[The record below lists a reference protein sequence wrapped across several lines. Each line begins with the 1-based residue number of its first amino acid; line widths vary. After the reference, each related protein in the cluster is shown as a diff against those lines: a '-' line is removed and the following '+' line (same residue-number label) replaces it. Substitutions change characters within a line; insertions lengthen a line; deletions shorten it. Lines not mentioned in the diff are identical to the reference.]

1 MNGVQTF
8 NRKGAILLGLNE
20 RNVTMKVS
28 NKWLNTL
35 YITSI
40 SKQVQTS
47 LQWIILKKAR
57 PPKYKYIPLAPRE

>member
-1 MNGVQTF
+1 MNGIQTF

-57 PPKYKYIPLAPRE
+57 PPKEKYIPLPPRE